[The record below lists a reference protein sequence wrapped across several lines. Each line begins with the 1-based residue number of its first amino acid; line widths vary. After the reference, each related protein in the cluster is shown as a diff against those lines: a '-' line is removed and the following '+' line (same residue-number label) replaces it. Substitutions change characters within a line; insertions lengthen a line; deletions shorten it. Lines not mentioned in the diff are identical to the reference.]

1 MAAEND
7 PPYAITHNYYGDKIM
22 TFKDTSTRLSRRR
35 VIRTLAAI
43 MAAPVLYAALSGPAQ
58 AQSVDDI
65 KRKGK
70 VVVGI
75 QGDNAPWGYVDS
87 QGKQLGFDA
96 DVAKLLA
103 KELGVQVEFVQL
115 AVANR
120 IPALTAG
127 KVDVLVAVMGMYP
140 DRAKAVQFSKPYSDN
155 RVVLIA
161 AKATPIK
168 TVQDMS
174 KIIIGVP
181 RASAQDTQVTKSAPA
196 GTEIRRF
203 DDDAANI
210 QALLSGQVQAVGANA
225 FYVQRLNA
233 TSPGA
238 YEVKLDFVRQW
249 NGICTR
255 QGQKEWNAFIN
266 RFIDKIRS
274 NGELATIYQKWMGN
288 APPADFPE
296 KLEGIPFAVN

>member
-1 MAAEND
+1 
-7 PPYAITHNYYGDKIM
+7 M
-22 TFKDTSTRLSRRR
+22 TIKNSLTPLSRRGL
-35 VIRTLAAI
+35 VRTLAAI
-43 MAAPVLYAALSGPAQ
+43 AVAPVLYAALSAPAQ
-58 AQSVDDI
+58 AQTVDEI

-87 QGKQLGFDA
+87 KGEQLGFDA

-103 KELGVQVEFVQL
+103 KDLGVQLEFVQL

-120 IPALTAG
+120 IPALTSG

-155 RVVLIA
+155 RVVLVA
-161 AKATPIK
+161 AKTTPIK
-168 TVQDMS
+168 TMQDMS
-174 KIIIGVP
+174 KFIIGTP
-181 RASAQDTQVTKSAPA
+181 RASAQDTQVTKLAPA

-225 FYVQRLNA
+225 FYVSRLNA
-233 TSPGA
+233 SAPDK
-238 YEVKLDFVRQW
+238 YEVKLDFLRQW

-255 QGQKEWNAFIN
+255 MGQKEWNAYIN
-266 RFIDKIRS
+266 TFIDKIRG
-274 NGELATIYQKWMGN
+274 NGELAVVYKKWMGT
-288 APPADFPE
+288 APPADFPAT
-296 KLEGIPFAVN
+296 LEGVPFAVN